1 MAPKANLTKAIEQAR
16 TALAETDQKL
26 AERGAKRSAAL
37 LTSDDDNAILVLDKE
52 IDELARLGRVHR
64 ARIEALESE
73 VKKEA
78 AAQIVKRKAALI
90 DRIEAKIDKRD
101 EICAKLQ
108 AALGEAVKLYNE
120 LIQAGAEI
128 AVAVPWNN
136 SDLNAAVFISDEIKR
151 LTMHELC
158 RVGSGQL
165 LHGGAFHRPSF
176 PGGLNPKLDWLHCPE
191 RIPPLVDAIAAA
203 SALAKRA
210 LRSGQAMIVLAP
222 ETAPAA

>member
-1 MAPKANLTKAIEQAR
+1 MTPKANLAKALEQVRA
-16 TALAETDQKL
+16 ALVETDQKL
-26 AERGAKRSAAL
+26 AEIGAKRTGAL
-37 LTSDDDNAILVLDKE
+37 LASDDDSAILVLDRQ
-52 IDELARLGRVHR
+52 IDELGRLGRVHR
-64 ARIEALESE
+64 ARIEVLESE
-73 VKKEA
+73 AKKEA
-78 AAQIVKRKAALI
+78 AAQVVKRKAALI
-90 DRIEAKIDKRD
+90 DRIDARIDRRD

-128 AVAVPWNN
+128 AVAVPWDN
-136 SDLNAAVFISDEIKR
+136 STLNAAVFSSDEIKR

-158 RVGSGQL
+158 RVGSGQI
-165 LHGGAFHRPSF
+165 LHGGAFRRPSF

-210 LRSGQAMIVLAP
+210 LRNGHAILVP
-222 ETAPAA
+222 TTETAA